1 LQPLFA
7 VACGLCP
14 AASGGVPVAL
24 GRCYDLPLVLISLYQ
39 SGHMLSFSRLEQ
51 LPLTSG
57 AAGRLLLAAAL
68 GCAVGIDREYHH
80 RPSGVRTNVLIC
92 FGAAMFTFLSPVIA
106 GSSGNNLGQIASNI
120 VQGIGFLGA
129 GLILHNR
136 DRVSGLTSAA
146 TVWAVASIGMACG
159 AGLYVPAIFAAV
171 LVLVVLELIRVLEYR
186 VNLKLYSMTYEVRGA
201 DVERMTAAL
210 LQIMDRECR
219 QLTDVLSQPIG
230 PLQRLSFDVTGNRR
244 MHQRLSAELKT
255 LPAIDGVHSFRDPE
269 DE

>member
-1 LQPLFA
+1 MIL
-7 VACGLCP
+7 
-14 AASGGVPVAL
+14 AADSN
-24 GRCYDLPLVLISLYQ
+24 
-39 SGHMLSFSRLEQ
+39 GHMMAFSRIEQ
-51 LPLTSG
+51 MLLTGG

-92 FGAAMFTFLSPVIA
+92 FGAAMFTFLSAIIA
-106 GSSGNNLGQIASNI
+106 GDNSPNRGQIASNI

-159 AGLYVPAIFAAV
+159 AGLYVPAIFATV
-171 LVLVVLELIRVLEYR
+171 VVIIVLELIRVLEYKA
-186 VNLKLYSMTYEVRGA
+186 NLKLYSVTYEARGA
-201 DVERMTAAL
+201 NAEQITLAILDV
-210 LQIMDRECR
+210 MDRQNRRLDDLEN
-219 QLTDVLSQPIG
+219 QPCG
-230 PLQRLSFDVTGNRR
+230 GLQRLSFSLSATQRTHRR
-244 MHQRLSAELKT
+244 ILAELKAV
-255 LPAIDGVHSFRDPE
+255 PVVAEVRAFRDPE